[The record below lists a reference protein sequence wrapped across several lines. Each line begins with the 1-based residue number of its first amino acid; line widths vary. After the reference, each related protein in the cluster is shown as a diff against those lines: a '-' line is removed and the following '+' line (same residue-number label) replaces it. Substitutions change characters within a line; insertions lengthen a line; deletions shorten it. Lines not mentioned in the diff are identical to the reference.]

1 MRSLKEYF
9 RVAVCLPVILLL
21 PILAFAQ
28 GAVGDALTVSGVDN
42 YTLNGVIGSVTLDG
56 VSYSQIRLMPEL
68 RIWKFGFG
76 FDLDLLIDGGGKARR
91 EDWDEW
97 QDVIKKVFYVR
108 FAKREDPFY
117 FRVMNIP
124 DYTLGHGLTFEHYS
138 NMLRYPEIRN
148 IGTFVGCNIPKI
160 GLGFEAFTHNIMKN
174 EIIGG
179 RARAKPLEFVDARLF
194 RNLSFGLNAGIDRNQ
209 YRKYEDRDEDNIPDI
224 YDRFPKDP
232 EAWADSDNDGIPDQS
247 DIDIDGDNSL
257 DHPSLNEFVET
268 VYPGIADYYSNLDTS
283 ILRDSLTAYPIGK
296 SIMVWSLDYDLPLID
311 KDTFKLSNYGEFAR
325 IDGYGNGL
333 IFPALGLS
341 IPNLEA
347 KLEFRNFSD
356 GFLPGIFD
364 RLYDDQRAE
373 LIRVPNGAKNFLY
386 SLKTKDQIL
395 SEVKASTGWYGSLS
409 SNLFKVL
416 KVQVAYQDMYGEQV
430 QTGKSLWASLGIDTK
445 VLPKLKE
452 AELSYAQT
460 NMKYI
465 SFDTLRAEGVQL
477 SAKAAYALA
486 DNAYLVGKYSEHY
499 SDLNNDGRIK
509 GAEEIRSSTS
519 FGVEFRF

>member
-1 MRSLKEYF
+1 MKSLKEF
-9 RVAVCLPVILLL
+9 TCTGFALLAILLL
-21 PILAFAQ
+21 PIFAFAQ
-28 GAVGDALTVSGVDN
+28 GAVGDDLTVSGEDN
-42 YTLNGVIGSVTLDG
+42 YTVNGVIGSVTLDG
-56 VSYSQIRLMPEL
+56 VSYSQIRLMPEI
-68 RIWKFGFG
+68 RVWKFGFG

-97 QDVIKKVFYVR
+97 QDVIHKVFYVR
-108 FAKREDPFY
+108 YAKREDPFY

-124 DYTLGHGLTFEHYS
+124 DYTLGHGLTFNGYS

-174 EIIGG
+174 EIVGG
-179 RARAKPLEFVDARLF
+179 RARVKPLEFVDARLF
-194 RNLSFGLNAGIDRNQ
+194 RNLSFGINAGIDRNQ
-209 YRKYEDRDEDNIPDI
+209 YRKYEDRDKDNIPDV
-224 YDRFPKDP
+224 YDRFPNDP
-232 EAWADSDNDGIPDQS
+232 EAWADSDNDGSPDQS
-247 DIDIDGDNSL
+247 DIDIDGDNML
-257 DHPSLNEFVET
+257 DHPSINEFVET
-268 VYPGIADYYSNLDTS
+268 VYPGIADYYSNLDTQ
-283 ILRDSLTAYPIGK
+283 ILTDSLAAYPIGK

-311 KDTFKLSNYGEFAR
+311 KDAFKLINYGEFAR

-333 IFPALGLS
+333 IFPAVGISLPK
-341 IPNLEA
+341 IEA

-373 LIRVPNGAKNFLY
+373 LIRVPNGAKNFSY

-395 SEVKASTGWYGSLS
+395 SEVKASYGWYGAVAG
-409 SNLFKVL
+409 NLFQAVKL
-416 KVQVAYQDMYGEQV
+416 QLAYQDMYGQDV
-430 QTGKSLWASLGIDTK
+430 VTGKSVWATLGIDPK
-445 VLPKLKE
+445 VLPRLKE
-452 AELSYAQT
+452 AELSYAQI
-460 NMKYI
+460 NMEYI
-465 SFDTLRAEGVQL
+465 SFDRLRAEGVQL

-486 DNAYLVGKYSEHY
+486 DNAYLVAKYSEHY